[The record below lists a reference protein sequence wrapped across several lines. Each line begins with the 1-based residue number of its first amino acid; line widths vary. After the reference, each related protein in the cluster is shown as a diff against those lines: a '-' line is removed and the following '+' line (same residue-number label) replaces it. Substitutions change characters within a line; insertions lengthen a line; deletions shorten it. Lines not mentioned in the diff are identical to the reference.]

1 MGRLAQSPTE
11 RAQLFRLDSFV
22 SLARN
27 QALPTLICE
36 GVPPFLTGIAEE
48 LMARLPEVVGVAAA
62 RSRGRTTMHRS
73 PSGSVRGKSRLVETL
88 GEYEYHVSADSFF
101 QVNPAQATRML
112 ALVEEWA
119 QMGKHDSVI
128 DAYCG
133 VGTFL
138 LPLAKGGGPAL
149 GIEAEDAALAD
160 ARLNAKV
167 WHLRNA
173 DIERGKVERV
183 LPGMVREGAH
193 CDVVVLD
200 PPPQRRRPHRRHRRH
215 PPPPQAHTPHLL
227 PPRHPRPRP
236 QDPRR
241 ARLRRPPY
249 PTHRHVP
256 PHLAR
261 RSRRPLRTQ
270 GVGEGGKLSP

>member
-138 LPLAKGGGPAL
+138 LPLARGGGPAL

-160 ARLNAKV
+160 ARLNAEV

-200 PPPQRRRPHRRHRRH
+200 PPRKGAGPIVVT
-215 PPPPQAHTPHLL
+215 AAT
-227 PPRHPRPRP
+227 
-236 QDPRR
+236 
-241 ARLRRPPY
+241 RLRPKRILLISCHPA
-249 PTHRHVP
+249 T
-256 PHLAR
+256 LAR
-261 RSRRPLRTQ
+261 DLKTLAEYGYVARRIQPIDMFPHTWHVEAVALCEPK
-270 GVGEGGKLSP
+270 G